1 MIKNENSVEI
11 NKPIEEVFEYVTN
24 IDNLPLWAGPVTEAK
39 QTSVG
44 PVGVGTT
51 QTQVAQLLG
60 RRIESSLEV
69 TEYEPNKKF
78 TTKSTSGPIPIEVH
92 YNFEPVAEGTR
103 LEVVGILDAGGFF
116 KLAEPLVARTLK
128 RQTEGDFKTLKE
140 LLESSA

>member
-39 QTSVG
+39 QTSEG
-44 PVGVGTT
+44 PLGIGTT

-103 LEVVGILDAGGFF
+103 LETVGILDAGGFF

>member
-39 QTSVG
+39 QTSEG
-44 PVGVGTT
+44 QVGVGTT

-78 TTKSTSGPIPIEVH
+78 TTKSTSGPIPIEIH
-92 YNFEPVAEGTR
+92 YTFEPVAEGTR
-103 LEVVGILDAGGFF
+103 LETVGILDAGGFF

-140 LLESSA
+140 LLEASD

>member
-39 QTSVG
+39 QTSEG

>member
-39 QTSVG
+39 QTSEG

-103 LEVVGILDAGGFF
+103 LETVGILDAGGFF